1 MPGGLVNH
9 HNFRLPIEQ
18 AQPGWYGKLP
28 GTGDFA
34 QRRLPT
40 RFVSS
45 WDRWLQSGFEYLR
58 GVRQDWESSY
68 LEGHVWFF
76 QLGPSVIGPK
86 PWIGVLV
93 PSVDAVGRYFPLTV
107 ALELIDAPETTSL
120 TNQDDS
126 AALFLEHCA
135 QCALQALEEDLTVGT
150 FDERLLEAIEKWTM
164 QPLVQ
169 GAVAVPRAA
178 RSIWHTASNF
188 RDGDG
193 FSVGG
198 LPAPSE
204 FTLLF
209 DSASEATATLRELAK

>member
-1 MPGGLVNH
+1 VNH
-9 HNFRLPIEQ
+9 TGFCLPKDNP
-18 AQPGWYGKLP
+18 QPGWYGKLP

-58 GVRQDWESSY
+58 GVRQNWESNY

-107 ALELIDAPETTSL
+107 ALELEDRPENSAGV
-120 TNQDDS
+120 TNDNQNDS
-126 AALFLEHCA
+126 AALFLE
-135 QCALQALEEDLTVGT
+135 QCARCALEALDEDLAVGM
-150 FDERLLEAIEKWTM
+150 FDERLLATIDHWLK
-164 QPLVQ
+164 QHVAD
-169 GAVAVPRAA
+169 GAVSVPRAA
-178 RSIWHTASNF
+178 RSIWHTASNL

>member
-1 MPGGLVNH
+1 VNH
-9 HNFRLPIEQ
+9 PSFRLP
-18 AQPGWYGKLP
+18 ADHPQPGWYGKLP

-34 QRRLPT
+34 QRRLPA
-40 RFVSS
+40 RFVSN

-58 GVRQDWESSY
+58 GVRQDWQSHY

-93 PSVDAVGRYFPLTV
+93 PSVDAVGRYFPLTI
-107 ALELIDAPETTSL
+107 AMELMDAPETTFS

-135 QCALQALEEDLTVGT
+135 QCALQALEEDLTVTT
-150 FDERLLEAIEKWTM
+150 FDERLLAAIKKWTE
-164 QPLVQ
+164 QPSIEGTVTI
-169 GAVAVPRAA
+169 PRAA
-178 RSIWHTASNF
+178 RSIWHTASNL

-204 FTLLF
+204 FSLLF